1 MIGPSRT
8 RPKTVVA
15 IHQPN
20 FLPWLG
26 FFDKLARADVFVLLD
41 SVQFPRTSKGTWINR
56 VKLLVGGRKQWA
68 TVPIVRSEGSVLPI
82 AEVRIDEAQPWRKKL
97 LRTIELTRSVGG
109 TAYMPGGDAYRY
121 QEDAMFAERGV
132 ELAPQEFVHPTYPQ
146 MVEPFVPGLSIADAL
161 LSCGFSG
168 TRELLISGRSRA
180 ASPS

>member
-1 MIGPSRT
+1 
-8 RPKTVVA
+8 
-15 IHQPN
+15 
-20 FLPWLG
+20 
-26 FFDKLARADVFVLLD
+26 
-41 SVQFPRTSKGTWINR
+41 
-56 VKLLVGGRKQWA
+56 
-68 TVPIVRSEGSVLPI
+68 
-82 AEVRIDEAQPWRKKL
+82 
-97 LRTIELTRSVGG
+97 
-109 TAYMPGGDAYRY
+109 MPGGDAYRY